1 MRVGDTKGRV
11 FQGVK
16 WASGCDI
23 FSRSVKMTERCRR
36 CERGVGSDEFGG
48 ESWDG
53 SEVSSLDGMEEGGD
67 GRGAKRTMGVG
78 HELCVWEASDGKV
91 SVVGGR
97 VR

>member
-1 MRVGDTKGRV
+1 MRVGDAQGRV

-67 GRGAKRTMGVG
+67 GGGAKRTVGVG
-78 HELCVWEASDGKV
+78 HKLCAWEASDREAG
-91 SVVGGR
+91 VVGCR
-97 VR
+97 VL